1 MGIVAE
7 DVERVR
13 AATDMVVLVSE
24 HVGLRRVGRRWSGL
38 CPFHA
43 EKTPSFSV
51 NGELGLYYCFGCQ
64 ARGDAISFLRE
75 TEHLDFASA
84 VEALA
89 GRAGIQVRYD
99 AQDTSRQGG
108 KRNSDLAK
116 ALERAV
122 EWYHD
127 VLLRAPEGAPARAY
141 LRGRG
146 YDSETVKHFRLGWAP
161 GGWDT
166 LVRGAGIGEDM
177 LVGAGLA
184 YRGQADR
191 LIDSFRARVLF
202 PIFDVAGRPVGL
214 GGRVLP
220 GASGSKYKNTQATPL
235 YDKSRVL
242 YGLNW
247 AKGAIVERNQVVVCE
262 GYTDVIGLHRAGIT
276 EAVATCGT
284 ALAEGHVRLLT
295 GFSRRVVLAYD
306 ADAAGRGAA
315 ERFYEWERRFQAD
328 IAVVSLPAG
337 TDPADSAQHLDIFI
351 SYASEDLPRVQPLV
365 EALGQHGWSVWWDRS
380 IRPGKTW
387 EQIIDDKLN
396 DARCVI
402 VLWSRHSIQSDW
414 VKIEAGEAKRRQIL
428 VPAILDTDLII
439 PLAFRHLQAANLADA
454 SGAYQGAGFENLI
467 SALSEVLSES
477 AAPPAPSIPPSAATA
492 PAPAPSRSP
501 VLAPRFLHRAHAV
514 AVSGQVVWPFDEVI
528 PAQAASALPAS
539 GGYCSSR
546 MANYRLRDFF
556 SHRLAH
562 SEAMGRYNERNQTH
576 DSSVKATVEGFN
588 LYDSISAE
596 SLTVSIAAVH
606 HAGDEPEFTTG
617 GSTFYQLRVA
627 GRAIELESRAAM
639 YDSLNTMEK
648 LRHAYD
654 QDNRF
659 REIFDRDVFLGEEHR
674 LPRSMARY
682 FPFSRHARADRLPED
697 EGVTIVPLF
706 VVAHPVAH
714 EFEVCGN
721 VIRVP
726 GFGTIQLGEMV
737 ISSHSRQVTMVQ
749 VDFSSRAEGSI
760 TICSADLGGRK
771 MPFE

>member
-1 MGIVAE
+1 VGIVAE

-99 AQDTSRQGG
+99 AQDSSRQGG

-122 EWYHD
+122 EWYHE

-337 TDPADSAQHLDIFI
+337 TDPADLAQTDPERLRQAVVEAKPYLGFRLDRLFVQADLRNPEGRARAAETALGLISEHPDALVRDQYLMQVADRCRLRPEQLRSLRPSRPEDPKEGKNQAPSAPRMKRPPVPRPELEALRLVVHRPTEVAERIDVALFGSDLAREAF
-351 SYASEDLPRVQPLV
+351 EDL
-365 EALGQHGWSVWWDRS
+365 ASAM
-380 IRPGKTW
+380 T
-387 EQIIDDKLN
+387 
-396 DARCVI
+396 
-402 VLWSRHSIQSDW
+402 
-414 VKIEAGEAKRRQIL
+414 
-428 VPAILDTDLII
+428 
-439 PLAFRHLQAANLADA
+439 LADA
-454 SGAYQGAGFENLI
+454 IEAATPEVADLLAQLAVEDTVEDAGDVLRRLLERASTQALDELRRDAR
-467 SALSEVLSES
+467 SAN
-477 AAPPAPSIPPSAATA
+477 PSASHHELSDR
-492 PAPAPSRSP
+492 SR
-501 VLAPRFLHRAHAV
+501 
-514 AVSGQVVWPFDEVI
+514 
-528 PAQAASALPAS
+528 
-539 GGYCSSR
+539 
-546 MANYRLRDFF
+546 RLRLALEAVRSVDPGLDYEK
-556 SHRLAH
+556 RLD
-562 SEAMGRYNERNQTH
+562 EAE
-576 DSSVKATVEGFN
+576 
-588 LYDSISAE
+588 AE
-596 SLTVSIAAVH
+596 LLALLLAR
-606 HAGDEPEFTTG
+606 P
-617 GSTFYQLRVA
+617 
-627 GRAIELESRAAM
+627 
-639 YDSLNTMEK
+639 
-648 LRHAYD
+648 
-654 QDNRF
+654 
-659 REIFDRDVFLGEEHR
+659 
-674 LPRSMARY
+674 SMS
-682 FPFSRHARADRLPED
+682 P
-697 EGVTIVPLF
+697 I
-706 VVAHPVAH
+706 
-714 EFEVCGN
+714 
-721 VIRVP
+721 P
-726 GFGTIQLGEMV
+726 G
-737 ISSHSRQVTMVQ
+737 
-749 VDFSSRAEGSI
+749 A
-760 TICSADLGGRK
+760 
-771 MPFE
+771 